1 MNVINCENR
10 PKKINRE
17 KLKQSFESWAKANLV
32 FMLTLLILRLIFY
45 TVMICKMP
53 PETAKFW
60 VIMSG
65 LKFDAILTGSV
76 AIATLIPYC
85 IIHWLCPK
93 AARIA
98 AGSTIILYA
107 LATSLLTEYFS
118 VMMRP
123 LDHVLFTYSL
133 DEVKNIV
140 LQSTSVS
147 FVSIANIILSIGL
160 TISLIWG
167 VKKVKFLFV
176 TPVLFLI
183 VSMWLA
189 FGFRYRNMVRDEVG
203 YRSHADFYMAV
214 NQFTFSLINIT
225 DHIGND
231 EPETDISNIDNAARR
246 YHSLLNQFDF
256 TDNRYPFWRKCDTSD
271 VIGHFLRQTSNGEM
285 PNFVFI
291 IIEGFGRKLTGVDNP
306 EVSFT
311 PFIDS
316 LAANGLF
323 WKNCLSTAE
332 RTFGALPSIL
342 ASAPH
347 GDGGFANMW
356 KPIPDHNSLLKELA
370 ANNYHTSFFYGG
382 SQSFDGQDK
391 FLLDNQVDYILECT
405 PDTTDNKRNTAL
417 KENHRWG
424 LDDGEMFDLAIS
436 HKKAEHHNTPTADIY
451 LTLSTHEPF
460 DLPEIEKYKK
470 MAAQRASSTNRQEQ
484 KNINTNLNI
493 FGCFMYIDECVKRLF
508 DYYQSRPDFDNT
520 IFIITGDHRMCPLL
534 TGKNPI
540 MKYHVPLI
548 VYSPLLKHPKT
559 MEATVS
565 HLDITPSVISYL
577 SNNYNFKTGQYCHW
591 VGSILDT
598 SATFVSKKKLAFML
612 NNRDIVD
619 FLSDTMLVSNKR
631 LFVVKE
637 NLTVEQIDNQALC
650 DSIQQSLIDYSTLSR
665 YITNDYL
672 IKPNTNSIATLYHI
686 NTDFNNEV
694 DDDFKKQLIDID
706 GEKCLL
712 IDTNTQYGTII
723 PNITFKR
730 NYRKIKVDVRFS
742 LQNLDTCK
750 TLPKFVCEKNGE
762 QSYYLAVPLANQQ
775 DENTNAYE
783 KKTFIFRTTLVLE
796 GKTEGDIFKL
806 YLWNHSKTRMTYDN
820 LYVDV
825 CEVE

>member
-1 MNVINCENR
+1 MHTD
-10 PKKINRE
+10 KIQNA
-17 KLKQSFESWAKANLV
+17 FISWAKANLA
-32 FMLTLLILRLIFY
+32 FMLTMLILRLVFY
-45 TVMICKMP
+45 MVMICKMP
-53 PETAKFW
+53 LETARFG

-93 AARIA
+93 GARVIA
-98 AGSTIILYA
+98 SSAIILYA
-107 LATSLLTEYFS
+107 LATSLLTEYFCTMS
-118 VMMRP
+118 RP

-147 FVSIANIILSIGL
+147 FVSIANVALSIGL
-160 TISLIWG
+160 TICLIFG
-167 VKKVKFLFV
+167 AKRIRIHLI

-203 YRSHADFYMAV
+203 YRSHADFYLAV

-231 EPETDISNIDNAARR
+231 EPETELSDVDDAAKR
-246 YHSLLNQFDF
+246 YHSLLKQFDF
-256 TDNRYPFWRKCDTSD
+256 TDNRYPFWRECDTSD
-271 VIGHFLRQTSNGEM
+271 VIGPFLRQTINGEL

-316 LAANGLF
+316 LAANGLY
-323 WKNCLSTAE
+323 WTNCLSTAE
-332 RTFGALPSIL
+332 RTFGALPAIL

-347 GDGGFANMW
+347 GNGGFANMW

-382 SQSFDGQDK
+382 SPSFDGQDK
-391 FLLDNQVDYILECT
+391 FLLDNQIDYILECT
-405 PDTTDNKRNTAL
+405 PDTTDNERNTTL

-424 LDDGEMFDLAIS
+424 LDDGEMFDLAIR
-436 HKKAEHHNTPTADIY
+436 HKKTENSNVPSADIY

-460 DLPEIEKYKK
+460 DLPQIEKYKK
-470 MAAQRASSTNRQEQ
+470 MAAQRATSTNRQEQ
-484 KNINTNLNI
+484 KNINANLNI

-508 DYYQSRPDFDNT
+508 NYYQSRPDFDNT

-534 TGKNPI
+534 TGNNPI

-548 VYSPLLKHPKT
+548 IYSPLLKRTKT
-559 MEATVS
+559 MESTIS

-577 SNNYNFKTGQYCHW
+577 SNNYRFKTGHYCHW
-591 VGSILDT
+591 VGSVLDT
-598 SATFVSKKKLAFML
+598 TAAFRSKKKLAFML

-631 LFVVKE
+631 LFAVKG
-637 NLTVEQIDNQALC
+637 NLTVEQIDNQLIC
-650 DSIQQSLIDYSTLSR
+650 DSIQQSLNDYHTLSR

-672 IKPNTNSIATLYHI
+672 IKPNTNSITTLYHI
-686 NTDFNNEV
+686 NTDFNNLV
-694 DDDFKKQLIDID
+694 DNSFKKQLVDID

-723 PNITFKR
+723 PNITLKR
-730 NYRKIKVDVRFS
+730 NYRKLKVDVRFS

-750 TLPKFVCEKNGE
+750 TLPKFVCEKKGE
-762 QSYYLAVPLANQQ
+762 QNYYLAVPLENQQ
-775 DENTNAYE
+775 DGNTNTRQ
-783 KKTFIFRTTLVLE
+783 KKTFVFRTTLVFDS
-796 GKTEGDIFKL
+796 KTEGDQLKI
-806 YLWNHSKTRMTYDN
+806 YLWNTHKAKMLYDN
-820 LYVDV
+820 LFVKIE
-825 CEVE
+825 EVE